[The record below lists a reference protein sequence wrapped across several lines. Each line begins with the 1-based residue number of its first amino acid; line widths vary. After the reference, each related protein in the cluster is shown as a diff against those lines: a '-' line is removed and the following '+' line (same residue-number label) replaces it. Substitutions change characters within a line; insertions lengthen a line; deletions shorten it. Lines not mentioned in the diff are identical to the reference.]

1 MASNPSPRDCSA
13 HKALFPASETVW
25 EPPWPPPL
33 LPHSSAWHRDGHTVG
48 IQEALL
54 THVLT
59 AASSF
64 WARKRLAIPHF
75 PRTGCKVVAGVNN
88 PLHRNQ
94 GPGEPGEAPNALL
107 ALNLDQ
113 KQQGREKVTV
123 SSSSPPGGTDEIQI
137 SNVPGRRLSQR
148 WWNQHR

>member
-1 MASNPSPRDCSA
+1 M
-13 HKALFPASETVW
+13 
-25 EPPWPPPL
+25 
-33 LPHSSAWHRDGHTVG
+33 
-48 IQEALL
+48 
-54 THVLT
+54 
-59 AASSF
+59 
-64 WARKRLAIPHF
+64 
-75 PRTGCKVVAGVNN
+75 AGVNN

-137 SNVPGRRLSQR
+137 SNVPGGLVREEAESEVMEPTPIVLLLCLLRC
-148 WWNQHR
+148 